1 MAGDRAVPSRRAE
14 VKRLGT
20 LLPSIKVPPPGPAS
34 RAMAH
39 RLGAV
44 ETRNVT
50 FVSEDVPVF
59 WEEARGANVR
69 DPDGNVYLDV
79 SGAFGVAIAGHSHP
93 AVVDRISAQAGEL
106 VHGMGDVQPPS
117 VKLELLEALVGL
129 TPWADARA
137 TLACTGSEAV
147 EIALKTALL
156 ASGRSGIVAFEGGYH
171 GLTVGS
177 LAATSRLHFRAPFS
191 ERLYPGVA
199 FAPFPDPRV
208 EGEADRSL
216 EIVGEF
222 LSAGTPTGDAVG
234 CVIVEPIQGRGGV
247 RIPPAD
253 FLGRL
258 ADLTASCGAILIFD
272 EILTGF
278 GRTGALFA
286 LQHEGVLP
294 DLICL
299 GKTMAGGLPLSA
311 CVGGRAVM
319 EAWPPSA
326 GEAIH
331 TSTFLGHPLA
341 CASALAFME
350 VLEGE
355 QLVERSASLGETLL
369 LDLRTELEGVPWVA
383 EVRGRGLLLGIELT
397 DPVADGPWRE
407 GAATVAV
414 AALREGLIV
423 LPAGEL
429 GEVVELAPPAV
440 LTEEQAGW
448 AVKTLARVIREAG
461 PGRRTGS

>member
-1 MAGDRAVPSRRAE
+1 ME
-14 VKRLGT
+14 RLGS
-20 LLPSIKVPPPGPAS
+20 LLPAVKVPPPGPIS
-34 RAMAH
+34 RSMAQ
-39 RLGAV
+39 RLSEV

-50 FVSEDVPVF
+50 FLSEDVPIF

-69 DPDGNVYLDV
+69 DPDGNVYLDL
-79 SGAFGVAIAGHSHP
+79 SGAFGVAIAGHAHP
-93 AVVDRISAQAGEL
+93 AVVDRISAQAGRL

-117 VKLELLEALVGL
+117 AKLELLEALIAL
-129 TPWADARA
+129 APWADARA
-137 TLACTGSEAV
+137 TLSSTGSEAV

-156 ASGRSGIVAFEGGYH
+156 ASGRSGIVAFQGSYH

-177 LAATSRLHFRAPFS
+177 LATTSRSHFRGLFS

-208 EGEADRSL
+208 EGESDRSL
-216 EIVGEF
+216 EIVEDL
-222 LSAGTPTGDAVG
+222 LSRGTPTGDAVG

-247 RIPPAD
+247 RIPPPD

-258 ADLTASCGAILIFD
+258 ANLTASFEAILVFD
-272 EILTGF
+272 EIFTGF
-278 GRTGALFA
+278 GRTGTLFA

-294 DLICL
+294 DVVCL

-319 EAWPPSA
+319 EAWPPSD

-350 VLEGE
+350 VLEE
-355 QLVERSASLGETLL
+355 EHLVERAASLGESLL
-369 LDLRTELEGVPWVA
+369 LELRAELEGMPWVA
-383 EVRGRGLLLGIELT
+383 DVRGRGLLLGIELA
-397 DPVADGPWRE
+397 DPDGDGPWRE
-407 GAATVAV
+407 GAAAVAV
-414 AALREGLIV
+414 AALKEGVIV

-448 AVKTLARVIREAG
+448 AVKTLARVIREIA
-461 PGRRTGS
+461 PRP